1 MNKEQLIKLKR
12 ELEEGNKKKYYTM
25 LMKNGEISDDE
36 DVLDY
41 TLSDLIT
48 KRKTQEAVLALTNN
62 FEILINLLNKNN
74 NDYDE
79 LSFLPKFYLLVSEE
93 DYDIEKGELKPN
105 SKFIEDNVL
114 VQFKNFNT
122 KKNDVEMPKIKISEQ
137 LELSLEEKFY
147 ISFNQFRTLL
157 AMEGFEL
164 EGINNFEDLKY
175 NSTGKITI
183 EFLKEHERTLN

>member
-12 ELEEGNKKKYYTM
+12 ELEEGNKKKYYTI

-48 KRKTQEAVLALTNN
+48 KRKTQEAVLTLTNN
-62 FEILINLLNKNN
+62 FEILINLLNKYN

-79 LSFLPKFYLLVSEE
+79 LSFLPNFYLLVSEE
-93 DYDIEKGELKPN
+93 DYDIEEGELKPN

-114 VQFKNFNT
+114 VQFKNFNM
-122 KKNDVEMPKIKISEQ
+122 KKNGVEMPKIKISEQ
-137 LELSLEEKFY
+137 LELLLEEKFY

-183 EFLKEHERTLN
+183 EFLKEYERNLN